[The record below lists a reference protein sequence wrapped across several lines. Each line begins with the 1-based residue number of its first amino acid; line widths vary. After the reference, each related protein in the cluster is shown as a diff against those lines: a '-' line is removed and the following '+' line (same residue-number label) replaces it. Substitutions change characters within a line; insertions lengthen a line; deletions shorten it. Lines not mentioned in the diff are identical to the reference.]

1 MLSPTSSKFRTG
13 KNDDDDDDEEEEE
26 EGELFVTLHARG
38 RLIAILH
45 FCVVKGVACVNN
57 M

>member
-13 KNDDDDDDEEEEE
+13 KNDDDDDDDEEEE